1 MLVLLIRDQKKIR
14 IIYKGETENRNDLIQ
29 LTLDFPNNDTSFPN
43 NTIFLQ
49 SVKKIKKNSLE
60 NKFKKYGKI
69 VNIEINEN
77 NGFITFH
84 NKKGALKTLEDKLN
98 IYQNCGLE
106 IVY

>member
-1 MLVLLIRDQKKIR
+1 M
-14 IIYKGETENRNDLIQ
+14 
-29 LTLDFPNNDTSFPN
+29 
-43 NTIFLQ
+43 
-49 SVKKIKKNSLE
+49 E

-69 VNIEINEN
+69 DNIEINEN